1 MVIVGEMI
9 DENHVGLLD
18 SKSVALWFAAPSAP
32 PQMSLT
38 AHLTLM
44 NQQDDQ
50 QRIRRSTSDEQDA
63 VPGVGKSVGKKPV
76 DSHGWQRGFAN
87 VWMVLGA
94 APAGLLIGYFID
106 SAYGTTPWW
115 MLGLSLLFLAG
126 SLYQLV
132 KDSFK

>member
-1 MVIVGEMI
+1 MVRRAFGT
-9 DENHVGLLD
+9 
-18 SKSVALWFAAPSAP
+18 

-38 AHLTLM
+38 THLTLM
-44 NQQDDQ
+44 STQDDQ
-50 QRIRRSTSDEQDA
+50 QRNRRSSSDAQNV
-63 VPGVGKSVGKKPV
+63 VPGAGKSAGKKPT

-87 VWMVLGA
+87 VWMVVGA

-106 SAYGTTPWW
+106 QAYGTNPWW
-115 MLGLSLLFLAG
+115 MLGLSLLFLAV

>member
-1 MVIVGEMI
+1 MVRRAFGT
-9 DENHVGLLD
+9 
-18 SKSVALWFAAPSAP
+18 

-44 NQQDDQ
+44 NTQDDQ
-50 QRIRRSTSDEQDA
+50 QRNRRSTSDEQNV
-63 VPGVGKSVGKKPV
+63 VPGVDKNAGKKPT
-76 DSHGWQRGFAN
+76 DDHGWQRGFAN
-87 VWMVLGA
+87 VYMVLGA

-115 MLGLSLLFLAG
+115 MLGLSLLFLAV